1 MASWTLPDTILLVRL
16 CLQTA
21 PQRHQPSVTSAA
33 PGLGAIHRSKSAAA
47 IPAMTGISIG
57 RGGLMDQLAG
67 IEAAE
72 ATKQQPDQGRSK
84 VGLRTASEMT
94 GPITDQKHRAC
105 SSDFLPSQ

>member
-1 MASWTLPDTILLVRL
+1 
-16 CLQTA
+16 
-21 PQRHQPSVTSAA
+21 
-33 PGLGAIHRSKSAAA
+33 
-47 IPAMTGISIG
+47 
-57 RGGLMDQLAG
+57 MDQLAV